1 MEMARS
7 QRWVPGCPPRDGSQ
21 LLETPTHSFV
31 DGRKPVQERR
41 SLCPRPPA
49 LMVTVV
55 VGSFLPQGRRGHL
68 SFLFGAPH
76 LLFLSPL

>member
-1 MEMARS
+1 MEDLARCAPS
-7 QRWVPGCPPRDGSQ
+7 LRGRRRGFLHGNGQVPEWVPGCPPRDGSE

-31 DGRKPVQERR
+31 DGRKPVHERR

-55 VGSFLPQGRRGHL
+55 VGSFLP
-68 SFLFGAPH
+68 
-76 LLFLSPL
+76 